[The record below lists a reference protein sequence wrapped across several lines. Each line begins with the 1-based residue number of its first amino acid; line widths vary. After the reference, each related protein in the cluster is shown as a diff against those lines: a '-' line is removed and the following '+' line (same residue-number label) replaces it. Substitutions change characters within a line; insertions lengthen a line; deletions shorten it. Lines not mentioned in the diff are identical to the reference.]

1 MKIYIGIDISK
12 DTFDA
17 ATSNQKQSVSFKNSP
32 AGFKKLIKWLSAIES
47 PHIAM
52 EATGKY
58 YLGLALHLYEQGYPV
73 YVINPYKIKHHAQS
87 QLKRVK
93 TDSEDAKLIAEFCE
107 VHPLNQWQPDSPM
120 IAKLQEFSALQDL
133 LIRTKARLKNQ
144 MKSTLDLEVQKIQDA
159 QITQL
164 EEQIEEVQLQMK
176 SCIEQDV
183 ELTRQVA
190 LLTTIKGL
198 GEKTAIEL
206 ITHIKD
212 IYRFDNAK
220 CLASYSG
227 LVPKI
232 QQSGTSLNRSSL
244 SKMGNVNLRKCL
256 YMPAV
261 NSIAYNPVLK
271 AFANNLRNRGVAG
284 KKIVAAV
291 MRKLIHL
298 VYAILKSG
306 KPFDPEY
313 KIRA

>member
-1 MKIYIGIDISK
+1 MKTYIGIDISK

-17 ATSNQKQSVSFKNSP
+17 ATSSQKQSVTFKNSP
-32 AGFKKLIKWLSAIES
+32 AGFKKLIKWLSVFES

-58 YLGLALHLYEQGYPV
+58 YLALALHLYEQGHPV

-107 VHPLNQWQPDSPM
+107 LHTLKPWQPDSPI

-133 LIRTKARLKNQ
+133 LIRTKTCFKNQ
-144 MKSTLDLEVQKIQDA
+144 MQSTLEPEVQKSQKM
-159 QITQL
+159 QIKQL
-164 EEQIEEVQLQMK
+164 EEQIEQVQLQMK
-176 SCIEQDV
+176 ACVEQDIDLNKQV
-183 ELTRQVA
+183 E

-220 CLASYSG
+220 SLASYSG
-227 LVPKI
+227 LVPQI
-232 QQSGTSLNRSSL
+232 QQSGSSLNRSSL

-256 YMPAV
+256 YMPAI
-261 NSIAYNPVLK
+261 NSMAYNPVLK
-271 AFANNLRNRGVAG
+271 AFADNLRNRGVAG

>member
-1 MKIYIGIDISK
+1 MKTYIEIDISK

-17 ATSNQKQSVSFKNSP
+17 ATSSQKQSVTFKNSP
-32 AGFKKLIKWLSAIES
+32 AGFKKLIKWLGELDT

-107 VHPLNQWQPDSPM
+107 VHTLKPWQPDSPV
-120 IAKLQEFSALQDL
+120 ISKLQEFSALQDL
-133 LIRTKARLKNQ
+133 LIRTKTCFKNQ
-144 MKSTLDLEVQKIQDA
+144 MQSTLDPEVQKSQKR
-159 QITQL
+159 QIEQL
-164 EEQIEEVQLQMK
+164 EEQIQQVQLQMK
-176 SCIEQDV
+176 ACVEQDIDLNKQV
-183 ELTRQVA
+183 E

-206 ITHIKD
+206 VTHIKD
-212 IYRFDNAK
+212 IDRFDNAK
-220 CLASYSG
+220 SLASYSG
-227 LVPKI
+227 LVPQI
-232 QQSGTSLNRSSL
+232 QQSGSSLNRSSL

-256 YMPAV
+256 YMPAI
-261 NSIAYNPVLK
+261 NSMAYNPVLK
-271 AFANNLRNRGVAG
+271 SFADNLRNRGVAG

>member
-1 MKIYIGIDISK
+1 MKTYIGIDISK

-17 ATSNQKQSVSFKNSP
+17 ATSSQKQSVTFKNSP
-32 AGFKKLIKWLSAIES
+32 TGFKKLIKWLDELDT

-58 YLGLALHLYEQGYPV
+58 YFALALHLYEQGYPV
-73 YVINPYKIKHHAQS
+73 YVMNPYKIKHHAQS

-107 VHPLNQWQPDSPM
+107 VHTLKPWQPDSPV
-120 IAKLQEFSALQDL
+120 ISKLQEFSALQDL
-133 LIRTKARLKNQ
+133 LIRTKTCFKNQ
-144 MKSTLDLEVQKIQDA
+144 MQSTLDPDVQKSQKR
-159 QITQL
+159 QIEQL
-164 EEQIEEVQLQMK
+164 EEQIEQVQLQMK
-176 SCIEQDV
+176 ACVEQNIDLNKQV
-183 ELTRQVA
+183 E

-206 ITHIKD
+206 VTHIKD
-212 IYRFDNAK
+212 IDRFDNAK
-220 CLASYSG
+220 SLASYSG
-227 LVPKI
+227 LVPQI
-232 QQSGTSLNRSSL
+232 QQSGSSLNRSSL

-256 YMPAV
+256 YMPAI
-261 NSIAYNPVLK
+261 NSMAYNPVLK
-271 AFANNLRNRGVAG
+271 SFADNLRSRGIAG

-313 KIRA
+313 EIRA

>member
-17 ATSNQKQSVSFKNSP
+17 ATSSQKQSVTFNNTP
-32 AGFKKLIKWLSAIES
+32 AGFKKFIKWMSLFDS

-58 YLGLALHLYEQGYPV
+58 YLGLALHLYEQEYPV
-73 YVINPYKIKHHAQS
+73 YVINPFKIKHHAQS
-87 QLKRVK
+87 KLKRVK
-93 TDSEDAKLIAEFCE
+93 TDSEDAKLIADFCE
-107 VHPLNQWQPDSPM
+107 VHKLKPWQPDSPI
-120 IAKLQEFSALQDL
+120 IAKLQEFSALQAL
-133 LIRTKARLKNQ
+133 LIQAKTRLKNQ
-144 MKSTLDLEVQKIQDA
+144 MQSSTEIEVQKIQKA
-159 QITQL
+159 QIKQL
-164 EEQIEEVQLQMK
+164 EKQIEKIQSQMK
-176 SCIEQDV
+176 ACVQQDV
-183 ELTRQVA
+183 ELTKQMA

-198 GEKTAIEL
+198 GEKTSIEL

-220 CLASYSG
+220 ALACYSG
-227 LVPKI
+227 LVPQI
-232 QQSGTSLNRSSL
+232 QQSGSSLNRSSL
-244 SKMGNVNLRKCL
+244 SKMGNANLRKCL

-271 AFANNLRNRGVAG
+271 AFADNLRKRGVAG

-313 KIRA
+313 KIGA

>member
-1 MKIYIGIDISK
+1 MKTYIGIDISK
-12 DTFDA
+12 DSFDA
-17 ATSNQKQSVSFKNSP
+17 ATSNQKQSVSFKNSLS
-32 AGFKKLIKWLSAIES
+32 GFKKLINWLNEFES

-73 YVINPYKIKHHAQS
+73 YVINPFKIKHHAQS
-87 QLKRVK
+87 KLKRVK

-107 VHPLNQWQPDSPM
+107 VHALNAWQPDSSV
-120 IAKLQEFSALQDL
+120 IAKLKEFSALQDL
-133 LIRTKARLKNQ
+133 LIRTKTCIKNQ
-144 MKSTLDLEVQKIQDA
+144 MQSALETEVQKIQEQ
-159 QITQL
+159 QIKQL
-164 EEQIEEVQLQMK
+164 EQQIEKVQRLMRE
-176 SCIEQDV
+176 CVAQDK
-183 ELTRQVA
+183 ELNKQVT

-212 IYRFDNAK
+212 IGRFDSAK
-220 CLASYSG
+220 KLASFSG
-227 LVPKI
+227 LVPQI
-232 QQSGTSLNRSSL
+232 QQSGSSLNRSSL
-244 SKMGNVNLRKCL
+244 SKMGNVNLRKSL
-256 YMPAV
+256 YMPAI
-261 NSIAYNPVLK
+261 NSMAYNPVLK
-271 AFANNLRNRGVAG
+271 EFADNLRSRGVAG

-313 KIRA
+313 KICA

>member
-1 MKIYIGIDISK
+1 MKTYIGIDISK

-17 ATSNQKQSVSFKNSP
+17 ATSSQKQSVTLKNSP
-32 AGFKKLIKWLSAIES
+32 AGFKKLIKWLGELDT

-73 YVINPYKIKHHAQS
+73 YVVNPYKIKHHAQS

-107 VHPLNQWQPDSPM
+107 VHTLKPWQPDSPV
-120 IAKLQEFSALQDL
+120 ISKLQEFSALQDL
-133 LIRTKARLKNQ
+133 LIRTKTCFKNQ
-144 MKSTLDLEVQKIQDA
+144 MQSTLDPEVQKSQKR
-159 QITQL
+159 QIEQL
-164 EEQIEEVQLQMK
+164 EEQIEQVQLQMK
-176 SCIEQDV
+176 ACVEQDIDLNKQV
-183 ELTRQVA
+183 E

-206 ITHIKD
+206 VTHIKD
-212 IYRFDNAK
+212 IDRFDNAK
-220 CLASYSG
+220 SLASYSG
-227 LVPKI
+227 LVPQI
-232 QQSGTSLNRSSL
+232 QQSGSSLNRSSL

-256 YMPAV
+256 YMPAI
-261 NSIAYNPVLK
+261 NSMAYNPVLK
-271 AFANNLRNRGVAG
+271 SFADNLRKRGVAG

>member
-17 ATSNQKQSVSFKNSP
+17 ATSSQKQSVTFNNNP
-32 AGFKKLIKWLSAIES
+32 MGFKKFIKWLNAFDS

-58 YLGLALHLYEQGYPV
+58 YLSLALHLYEQDYPV
-73 YVINPYKIKHHAQS
+73 SVINPFKIKHHAQS
-87 QLKRVK
+87 KLKRVK
-93 TDSEDAKLIAEFCE
+93 TDSEDAKLIADFCE
-107 VHPLNQWQPDSPM
+107 VHPTKPWQPDSPI
-120 IAKLQEFSALQDL
+120 IAKLQEFSALQAL
-133 LIRTKARLKNQ
+133 LIQTKTRIKNQ
-144 MKSTLDLEVQKIQDA
+144 MQSSTEIEVLKIQKS
-159 QITQL
+159 QIQQL
-164 EEQIEEVQLQMK
+164 EKQIEKIQSQMK
-176 SCIEQDV
+176 ACVQQDV
-183 ELTRQVA
+183 ELTKQLA
-190 LLTTIKGL
+190 LLTSIKGL

-220 CLASYSG
+220 ALACYSG
-227 LVPKI
+227 LVPQI
-232 QQSGTSLNRSSL
+232 QQSGSSLNRSSL
-244 SKMGNVNLRKCL
+244 SKMGNANLRRCL

-271 AFANNLRNRGVAG
+271 AFAANLRNRGVAG
-284 KKIVAAV
+284 KKIVVAV

-298 VYAILKSG
+298 VFAILKSG

>member
-1 MKIYIGIDISK
+1 MKTYIGIDISK

-17 ATSNQKQSVSFKNSP
+17 ATSSQKQSVTFKNSP
-32 AGFKKLIKWLSAIES
+32 AGFKKLIKWLGELDT

-107 VHPLNQWQPDSPM
+107 VHTLKPWQPDSPV
-120 IAKLQEFSALQDL
+120 ISKLQEFSALQDL
-133 LIRTKARLKNQ
+133 LIRTKTCFKNQ
-144 MKSTLDLEVQKIQDA
+144 MQSTLDPEVQKSQKR
-159 QITQL
+159 QIEQL
-164 EEQIEEVQLQMK
+164 EEQIEQVQLQMK
-176 SCIEQDV
+176 VCVEQDIDLNKQV
-183 ELTRQVA
+183 E

-206 ITHIKD
+206 VTHIKD
-212 IYRFDNAK
+212 IDRFDNAK
-220 CLASYSG
+220 NLASYSG
-227 LVPKI
+227 LVPQI
-232 QQSGTSLNRSSL
+232 QQSGSSLNRSSL

-256 YMPAV
+256 YMPAI
-261 NSIAYNPVLK
+261 NSMAYNPVLK
-271 AFANNLRNRGVAG
+271 SFADNLRKRGIAG